1 MWDAFKKVLAFV
13 LTVGLTV
20 SSPALSHARAASAPS
35 SVAPSHEHHVV
46 LHYADLAID
55 PADDG
60 CPRAAPQGTHHQ
72 DDELCKK
79 CCSACLGVSLIP
91 TAPEATVIMSGP
103 PDALSAPDDTLI
115 ARAVPTEP
123 GIPKPL

>member
-1 MWDAFKKVLAFV
+1 MEDGTMWDAFKKVLVFV

-60 CPRAAPQGTHHQ
+60 CPRAAPRGTHHQ
-72 DDELCKK
+72 DDELL
-79 CCSACLGVSLIP
+79 LG
-91 TAPEATVIMSGP
+91 
-103 PDALSAPDDTLI
+103 LSRGEPNPNC
-115 ARAVPTEP
+115 ARSHCDNVWSS
-123 GIPKPL
+123 